1 MSMLHYL
8 HWLMGT
14 LTQVDRISMSPNA
27 RCLYTKA
34 RISSFGLLITP
45 NIKCMDH
52 EIRASIIN
60 EIETWETKQNL
71 SILFWYSR
79 SSGRGFSHIKWL
91 HQKQFPCVHKEISM
105 CRANL
110 DIKQMFY
117 SSVCHKIIK
126 LLHNQKLNSN

>member
-8 HWLMGT
+8 HWLMDT
-14 LTQVDRISMSPNA
+14 LTQAGRISMSPNA
-27 RCLYTKA
+27 RCLYTRA
-34 RISSFGLLITP
+34 RISSFVLLISP
-45 NIKCMDH
+45 KMDG
-52 EIRASIIN
+52 EIRTSIIN
-60 EIETWETKQNL
+60 EIETWETKQNPSL
-71 SILFWYSR
+71 LFWYSR

-117 SSVCHKIIK
+117 SIVCHKIIK
-126 LLHNQKLNSN
+126 LLHNQKVK